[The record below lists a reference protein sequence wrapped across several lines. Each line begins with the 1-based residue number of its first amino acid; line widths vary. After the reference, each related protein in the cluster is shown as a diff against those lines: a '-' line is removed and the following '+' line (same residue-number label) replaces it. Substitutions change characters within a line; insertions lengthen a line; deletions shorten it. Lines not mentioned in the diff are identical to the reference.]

1 MSQGQ
6 DLHIRKTKHT
16 KHIFVSSIRCCSRT
30 LQSCPRSVTV
40 VPVAALVS
48 MGWGGGGDFQ
58 PAPHAHA
65 VLGMDRVTGAH
76 QRLAGAATSGR
87 PRPGPSQSN
96 LGYLRAP
103 GPTGRPRMPRG
114 CCSAHSI
121 CTPTFPLCEV
131 TEEEGL
137 CRHLLG
143 WGANTQLGFFLGPR
157 NCGCLSKSTDISHL
171 QAELCACL

>member
-40 VPVAALVS
+40 VPVAAFVS

-131 TEEEGL
+131 TERRRVYADTSLAGVQTPSWAFSWVP
-137 CRHLLG
+137 G
-143 WGANTQLGFFLGPR
+143 TVGA
-157 NCGCLSKSTDISHL
+157 
-171 QAELCACL
+171 